1 VSTAF
6 SVDYESDECERGL
19 RRRCCVRRC
28 PEPAQLGGSKR
39 GALCLAHHAAR
50 MRLWRAR
57 RRAAGK
63 SVSGASKTAPSSSAE
78 ATRAR
83 KALSRVRRTGAVT
96 PEPCRAC
103 RSVSGV
109 VATHPDPDLPS
120 TIVWACR
127 ACRSQ
132 LVAGTVER
140 KRDDARELVQQRAQA
155 EFAEL
160 CGIVVTVVDALPA
173 VVAAGL
179 RAAAATGYSWPARP
193 GSPLWVQRLARS
205 YSGWLETVEP
215 PQVSKSSGITE

>member
-6 SVDYESDECERGL
+6 SVDYESGEGERGL
-19 RRRCCVRRC
+19 QRRCCVRRC

-57 RRAAGK
+57 RRAAGR
-63 SVSGASKTAPSSSAE
+63 SLAGASHTAPSSSAE
-78 ATRAR
+78 AVRAR
-83 KALSRVRRTGAVT
+83 KALSRARRTGAVT

-109 VATHPDPDLPS
+109 VATHPDPDEPS
-120 TIVWACR
+120 KIVWACR

-140 KRDDARELVQQRAQA
+140 KRDDAREFAKQRAQA
-155 EFAEL
+155 EFAEI
-160 CGIVVTVVDALPA
+160 CGSVVTIVDGLPA
-173 VVAAGL
+173 AVAAEL
-179 RAAAATGYSWPARP
+179 RAAASTGYSWAARP
-193 GSPLWVQRLARS
+193 GSPLWVQRLARA
-205 YSGWLETVEP
+205 YVAWLGSAIVD
-215 PQVSKSSGITE
+215 I

>member
-6 SVDYESDECERGL
+6 SENYESGERERGL

-78 ATRAR
+78 AIRAR
-83 KALSRVRRTGAVT
+83 KALSRARQRGAVT

-103 RSVSGV
+103 RSVSGLI
-109 VATHPDPDLPS
+109 ATHPDPDEPS
-120 TIVWACR
+120 KIVWACR
-127 ACRSQ
+127 PCRSQ

-140 KRDDARELVQQRAQA
+140 KRDDARELAQQRAQA

-160 CGIVVTVVDALPA
+160 CGSVVTIVDALPPA
-173 VVAAGL
+173 IAAEL
-179 RAAAATGYSWPARP
+179 RAAASTGYSWAART
-193 GSPLWVQRLARS
+193 GSPLWVQRLAQV
-205 YSGWLETVEP
+205 YTAWLEHSTAIP
-215 PQVSKSSGITE
+215 NI